1 MREWRVY
8 TSVMEIERKRIEN
21 VPATSFP
28 ILRPLSSPLAAVR
41 HLQGTGKCAHV
52 NMCVCHCVREDK
64 IHARSIGVVQNEQ

>member
-1 MREWRVY
+1 MKEWRVY
-8 TSVMEIERKRIEN
+8 TSVIERGREN

-52 NMCVCHCVREDK
+52 NVCVCHYVREDK
-64 IHARSIGVVQNEQ
+64 IHARSRCSAE